1 MSNEKIAW
9 DFLKS
14 KGLNDYACA
23 GILGNLQAESGL
35 NPKNIENAYEKR
47 YGYTDESYVQAVDN
61 GTITRDEFT
70 NHGFGV
76 GICQWTWYTRRRA
89 LYDYAKST
97 NRSIGNLTMQ
107 LEFLYQELTTSYKGV
122 LLDLKNATSI
132 LDASN
137 SVLLK
142 FERPADQS
150 VKVQNYRATLG
161 QQFYDKYANQK
172 VEIQEPA
179 KDQVQIA
186 NDEVYT
192 VKSGDT
198 LSGIASKYNTTYQ
211 ELAKCNNISNP
222 NLIYVGQKIRIPWK
236 PQVGNTVIYNGTVH
250 YANAYATAG
259 YPCIGGKAKITQI
272 YQLGKSKHPY
282 HLVGIDCSVHGWVDA
297 GTFTKEM

>member
-1 MSNEKIAW
+1 MSNGKIAW
-9 DFLKS
+9 NFFKS

-76 GICQWTWYTRRRA
+76 GICQWTWYTRRRE

-107 LEFLYQELTTSYKGV
+107 LEFLYKELTTSYRGV
-122 LLDLKNATSI
+122 LSDLQNATSI
-132 LDASN
+132 LEASN

-142 FERPADQS
+142 FECPADQS

-161 QQFYDKYANQK
+161 QQFYDKYANQE
-172 VEIQEPA
+172 VEIKESEKIQA
-179 KDQVQIA
+179 QID
-186 NDEVYT
+186 NDEIYT

-198 LSGIASKYNTTYQ
+198 LSGIAYKYNTTYQ
-211 ELAKCNNISNP
+211 EIAKYNNISNP
-222 NLIYVGQKIRIPWK
+222 SIIYVGQKIRIPK
-236 PQVGNTVIYNGTVH
+236 TYEIGDIVIYNGSVH
-250 YANAYATAG
+250 YANAYADAG
-259 YPCIGGKAKITQI
+259 HNCTSGKAKITAI
-272 YQLGKSKHPY
+272 HKLGNAKHPY
-282 HLVGIDCSVHGWVDA
+282 HLVGIGCSVYGWCDE
-297 GTFTKEM
+297 GTFTKA